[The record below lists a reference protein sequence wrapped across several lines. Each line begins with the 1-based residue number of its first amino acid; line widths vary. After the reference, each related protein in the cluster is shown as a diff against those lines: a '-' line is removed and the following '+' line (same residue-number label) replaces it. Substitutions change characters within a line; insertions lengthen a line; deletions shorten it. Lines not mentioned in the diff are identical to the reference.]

1 MDVHSCET
9 RLTFNEVKLI
19 ECRGSS
25 QDILHLHCFPFLHFG
40 DLGATPSKV
49 LHEKLRR
56 LRDQQECLFGDH
68 AALRVL
74 VDQLPHTV
82 KRQRHEFSYSDM

>member
-25 QDILHLHCFPFLHFG
+25 QDILHLHCFPFLNFG
-40 DLGATPSKV
+40 DLGANPSKV